1 MTRLVR
7 VELRRVLA
15 RRVLVLALLAAAV
28 VSLMAVF
35 GVHQFAVSINE
46 QRAQA
51 QSYLEEARSY
61 WEPASLEDYQI
72 CVRDQTRARQ
82 ETGQGDIDFACE
94 QMRRPPVLEDF
105 MPSYP
110 SLDEQYRELLG
121 YLVYPFLFLALA
133 IGSTSVAAEFAHRTM
148 GSWLTFLPRRLPV
161 FSAKVVAAALTGV
174 PIAVLG
180 LGLVL
185 IGVPAVFRYHGIDDG
200 LSGAQWVAL
209 GWMALRIV
217 GLAAA
222 AAAFGAGAAFLVR
235 HSAVVIGLM
244 VGYLVLGEGILRGLY
259 PSSTRWLLGTNL
271 EAFVEHGTTWEQWP
285 AFCDDI
291 TVSCSP
297 TMHVVSFTQGAV
309 VLATLLA
316 LTLGLA
322 LLRFQ
327 RSDVE

>member
-7 VELRRVLA
+7 VELRRILA
-15 RRVLVLALLAAAV
+15 RRVLVLAVLAAAV
-28 VSLMAVF
+28 VALMAVF
-35 GVHQFAVSINE
+35 GVHQLSVSIND
-46 QRAQA
+46 QRAHA
-51 QSYLEEARSY
+51 QNYLEEARSY
-61 WEPASLEDYQI
+61 WEPSSLEDYQA
-72 CVRDQTRARQ
+72 CVRDQARARQ
-82 ETGQGDIDFACE
+82 ETGQGEVDFGCE

-105 MPSYP
+105 MPVSP
-110 SLDEQYRELLG
+110 SMEGQYRELLG

-133 IGSTSVAAEFAHRTM
+133 AGSTSVAAEFTHRTM

-161 FSAKVVAAALTGV
+161 FSAKVVAAALTGI
-174 PIAVLG
+174 PIAGVG

-200 LSGAQWVAL
+200 LSGAQWVSM
-209 GWMALRIV
+209 GWMALRVV

-235 HSAVVIGLM
+235 HSAVVLGLM
-244 VGYLVLGEGILRGLY
+244 VGYLVLAEGILRGLY
-259 PSSTRWLLGTNL
+259 PSWTRWLLGTNL
-271 EAFVEHGTTWEQWP
+271 EAFVEHGTTWVQWP
-285 AFCDDI
+285 TFCDDI
-291 TVSCSP
+291 TVSCTP
-297 TMHVVSFTQGAV
+297 TTHVVSFAQGAV
-309 VLATLLA
+309 VLSTLLV